1 MAIVVR
7 SPTTVPGG
15 TMTISKE
22 LEAEILRL
30 YQAERWKI
38 GTISTQLGIHHGVV
52 RRVLSQAGEL
62 ASNPVPRPSMA
73 DPYLPFILDVLERH
87 PTLRASRIYDMVVQR
102 GYIGSPGH
110 FRRIVAR
117 HRPRKPAE
125 AYLRL
130 RTLPGEQ
137 AQVDWASF
145 GKVQVGQALRPLVA
159 FVMVLSYSRRIFLRF
174 YYGQA
179 MPQFLDGHVRA
190 FDYFGGVPRELLYD
204 NLKSAVLERVGDAIR
219 FNPRLL
225 EMAAHYHFKPK
236 PVAVARGNEKG
247 RVERAIQYV
256 RHAFYAAREWADLD
270 DLNAQAQEWCEG
282 LASMRPWPEDR
293 SRTVQSVYE
302 TERPRLLP
310 LPATTFPAEERVA
323 VQVGKTPYVRF
334 DLNDYSVPH
343 DHVRRQLTLVADTQT
358 VRILDGMHLLAEH
371 SRSYDRGQ
379 QIEDIRHVE
388 ALVAEKRAAHAAR
401 GIDRLRQAAPST
413 ALLLAELGHRH
424 ANLGTAVGQLLRLL
438 DAHGAAA
445 LERAVAEAV
454 RGKAFHVPAVRHA
467 LEMAREAQGLPPAL
481 PIPLPDDPRVRDLVV
496 VHHPLSRYDQ
506 LHGIDPEVKP

>member
-1 MAIVVR
+1 
-7 SPTTVPGG
+7 
-15 TMTISKE
+15 MTISTE
-22 LEAEILRL
+22 IEAEILRL

-38 GTISTQLGIHHGVV
+38 GTISTQLGIHHSVV
-52 RRVLSQAGEL
+52 RRVLAQGGEVL
-62 ASNPVPRPSMA
+62 GEPVPRTSMA
-73 DPYLPFILDVLERH
+73 DPYLPFILEVLENY
-87 PTLRASRIYDMVVQR
+87 PTLRASRLYDMVVQR
-102 GYIGSPGH
+102 GYTGSPGH
-110 FRRIVAR
+110 FRRIVRR

-145 GKVQVGQALRPLVA
+145 GKVQVGAALRPLVA
-159 FVMVLSYSRRIFLRF
+159 FVMVLSYSRRLFVRF

-204 NLKSAVLERVGDAIR
+204 NLKSAVLERIGDAIR
-219 FNPRLL
+219 FNPRLIEL
-225 EMAAHYHFKPK
+225 SAHYRFKPK

-256 RHAFYAAREWADLD
+256 RHAFYAARQWKDLD
-270 DLNAQAQEWCEG
+270 DLNAQAQAWCEG
-282 LASMRPWPEDR
+282 PASMRPWPEDR
-293 SRTVQSVYE
+293 SRTVRAVYE
-302 TERPRLLP
+302 SEQPRLLP
-310 LPATTFPAEERVA
+310 LPDTRFPAEERVA
-323 VQVGKTPYVRF
+323 VRVGKTPYVRF

-343 DHVRRQLTLVADTQT
+343 DHVRRELTLIADIQA
-358 VRILDGMHLLAEH
+358 VRILDGMHVLAEH
-371 SRSYDRGQ
+371 ARSYDRGQ

-401 GIDRLRQAAPST
+401 GIDRLRAAAPST
-413 ALLLAELGHRH
+413 AHLLAELGHRH

-454 RGKAFHVPAVRHA
+454 RGRAFHVPAVRHA
-467 LEMAREAQGLPPAL
+467 LETAREARGLPPAM

-496 VHHPLSRYDQ
+496 VHHPLARYDQ
-506 LHGIDPEVKP
+506 VHGIDPQVTP

>member
-1 MAIVVR
+1 LPYR
-7 SPTTVPGG
+7 S
-15 TMTISKE
+15 E
-22 LEAEILRL
+22 
-30 YQAERWKI
+30 
-38 GTISTQLGIHHGVV
+38 
-52 RRVLSQAGEL
+52 
-62 ASNPVPRPSMA
+62 
-73 DPYLPFILDVLERH
+73 
-87 PTLRASRIYDMVVQR
+87 
-102 GYIGSPGH
+102 
-110 FRRIVAR
+110 
-117 HRPRKPAE
+117 
-125 AYLRL
+125 
-130 RTLPGEQ
+130 
-137 AQVDWASF
+137 
-145 GKVQVGQALRPLVA
+145 
-159 FVMVLSYSRRIFLRF
+159 
-174 YYGQA
+174 
-179 MPQFLDGHVRA
+179 
-190 FDYFGGVPRELLYD
+190 
-204 NLKSAVLERVGDAIR
+204 
-219 FNPRLL
+219 
-225 EMAAHYHFKPK
+225 
-236 PVAVARGNEKG
+236 
-247 RVERAIQYV
+247 
-256 RHAFYAAREWADLD
+256 
-270 DLNAQAQEWCEG
+270 
-282 LASMRPWPEDR
+282 
-293 SRTVQSVYE
+293 
-302 TERPRLLP
+302 
-310 LPATTFPAEERVA
+310 
-323 VQVGKTPYVRF
+323 KTPYVRF

-371 SRSYDRGQ
+371 SRSYERGQ